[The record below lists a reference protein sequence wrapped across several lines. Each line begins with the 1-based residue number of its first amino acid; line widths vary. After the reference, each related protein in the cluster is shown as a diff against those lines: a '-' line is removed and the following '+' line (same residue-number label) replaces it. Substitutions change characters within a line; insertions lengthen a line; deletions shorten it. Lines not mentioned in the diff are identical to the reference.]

1 MFAWKVESF
10 CSWCGSWVSNVIP
23 KIHNTPDILWL
34 SSQNLSSSTPWP
46 AFASSLPPPF
56 DASPAQD
63 FMLLTVIINWCD
75 GFEACFQLIP
85 YRCCEQIS
93 SFQNLLHILIGD
105 PFLIKISVEINMGL
119 SECLFTR
126 IFIKH
131 TPGLTSF
138 LERPMYCSVQ
148 MGLSETKIPLNPLG
162 NHHDP

>member
-34 SSQNLSSSTPWP
+34 PSQNLSSSTPWP

-93 SFQNLLHILIGD
+93 SFQNLLHIGD
-105 PFLIKISVEINMGL
+105 PFLIKMSYYLFGIIAILLPRTCQGIHSIEINMGL

-126 IFIKH
+126 IFIKR
-131 TPGLTSF
+131 TPVHSISGKTHVL
-138 LERPMYCSVQ
+138 
-148 MGLSETKIPLNPLG
+148 
-162 NHHDP
+162 